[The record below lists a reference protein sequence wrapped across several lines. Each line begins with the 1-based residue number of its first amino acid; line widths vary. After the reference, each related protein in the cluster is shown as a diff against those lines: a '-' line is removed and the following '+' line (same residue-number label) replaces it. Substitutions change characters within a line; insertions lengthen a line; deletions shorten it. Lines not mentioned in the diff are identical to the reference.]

1 MSILKNKTMTG
12 THTIQEI
19 TFDSNNMSLK
29 VDGKLVVIPL
39 VNVSSRLQSA
49 NDVQRNFFIISPS
62 GYGIH
67 WPLIDE
73 DLSVDAILKKQVH

>member
-1 MSILKNKTMTG
+1 MIS

-19 TFDSNNMSLK
+19 TFELNLIIINI
-29 VDGKLVVIPL
+29 DGKEIKLPL
-39 VNVSSRLQSA
+39 DQVSQKLKTASDLERS
-49 NDVQRNFFIISPS
+49 FYKISPS

-73 DLSVDAILKKQVH
+73 DLSVDAILKASETH